1 METIEIARRAAEIAS
16 DKQAS
21 NILLLDMRD
30 VCSFTDY
37 FVLCSGDSQRQLSA
51 IQDEITTALKEEG
64 VVPHHS
70 EGGEDSGWLVL
81 DFGNIIVHIFDP
93 QEREFYNL
101 DELWSKAK
109 TVVRM
114 L

>member
-1 METIEIARRAAEIAS
+1 MEAIDIARRAAEIAS

-21 NILLLDMRD
+21 NIVLLDVCD
-30 VCSFTDY
+30 VCSFADY
-37 FVLCSGDSQRQLSA
+37 FVLCSGDSQRQLNA
-51 IQDEITTALKEEG
+51 IRDEIVIALKEDE
-64 VVPHHS
+64 VTPHHS

-81 DFGNIIVHIFDP
+81 DFGNVIIHIFAP
-93 QEREFYNL
+93 QEREYYDL